1 MDNECPI
8 YMKLSVMKLSI
19 KCPNGQTVSALNSLA
34 SWIGVRRYE
43 IESTKSYL
51 FCKESVPPIAYLFL

>member
-34 SWIGVRRYE
+34 SWIVVRRYE
-43 IESTKSYL
+43 IEST
-51 FCKESVPPIAYLFL
+51 